1 MHGATRNLNRMA
13 QVIDRFKATDATKLR
28 AEYNRLVGGLA
39 QRGNLAITDAWLG
52 SPALP
57 DDILKE
63 AVPGN
68 TRRTEHFLSVL
79 RRLLG
84 CHDASIAIKPV
95 FDRFQSVIITSGSL
109 TPIDLYSRLLNFN
122 PVISRCFTCVFDK
135 GLHMPN
141 GSNSRKVSLEYCNI
155 LLCSADVSASVDLQ
169 KEMHISVGKVVE
181 GIDFD
186 RHYGR
191 LGIMFGF
198 PFQDTPS

>member
-1 MHGATRNLNRMA
+1 MLGATRNLNRMA
-13 QVIDRFKATDATKLR
+13 QGIDRFKATDATKLR
-28 AEYNRLVGGLA
+28 AEYNRLVEGLA

-68 TRRTEHFLSVL
+68 TMRTEHFLSVL
-79 RRLLG
+79 RRLVQYLKGRLETENVEAEAPVAFLG
-84 CHDASIAIKPV
+84 CHDTSIAIKPV

-109 TPIDLYSRLLNFN
+109 TPIDLYPRLLNFN
-122 PVISRCFTCVFDK
+122 QVISRCFTCVFDK

-141 GSNSRKVSLEYCNI
+141 GSNARK
-155 LLCSADVSASVDLQ
+155 
-169 KEMHISVGKVVE
+169 MHISVGKVAE

-186 RHYGR
+186 RHYRR

-198 PFQDTPS
+198 PFQYTPS